1 MCRFRHRVSEET
13 ALPLNKEESTNL
25 INIMEFL
32 IWIVFGAIAGWIASM
47 IMKTNGSQGLLLDII
62 VGIVGAVLGG
72 WIMNMFGQSGV
83 GGFNLYSFLVAIL
96 GAVVLLAIVKMVR
109 RA

>member
-1 MCRFRHRVSEET
+1 
-13 ALPLNKEESTNL
+13 
-25 INIMEFL
+25 MEFL

-47 IMKTNGSQGLLLDII
+47 IMKTNGSQGLFVDII

-72 WIMNMFGQSGV
+72 WIMNMFGQQGV
-83 GGFNLYSFLVAIL
+83 EGFNLYSFLVAIF
-96 GAVVLLAIVKMVR
+96 GAVVLLAIVKMIR